1 MAPKGWMSLVE
12 GGLFHAMKS
21 MPHATSASQC
31 CSSLMTS
38 PAQKKTSFTNT
49 KRSAGHAGMLRSGI
63 CRSRACM
70 KATAD
75 DSIANV

>member
-1 MAPKGWMSLVE
+1 MSLVD

-21 MPHATSASQC
+21 MPQATSASQC

-63 CRSRACM
+63 CRGRAWI
-70 KATAD
+70 KAAAG
-75 DSIANV
+75 DSMANV